1 MAKDNSLTYR
11 GAQGTQFYGQR
22 RGGERRLKDI
32 KEDKNPFKKKSLDK
46 FDLAAY
52 GAGAQ
57 KGKETFNV
65 NDARRLMK
73 EGGYSAEE
81 LSDYA
86 GSLGEGQVAKKAQQF
101 LDRKMSKLATDKTK
115 PESGPGSSVGNITK
129 NNMAINTGDISIGGD
144 NMGTA
149 NTGVIDSSTNLA
161 AMGAAGANKGQRGIR
176 S

>member
-22 RGGERRLKDI
+22 KGGERRLKDI

-57 KGKETFNV
+57 KGEEKFNV

-73 EGGYSAEE
+73 EGGYSAEQ
-81 LSDYA
+81 LSEYA
-86 GSLGEGQVAKKAQQF
+86 GNLGEGQVARRAQEF
-101 LDRKMSKLATDKTK
+101 LDRKMSKLGTDKPK
-115 PESGPGSSVGNITK
+115 PESGSGSSGNITK
-129 NNMAINTGDISIGGD
+129 ENT
-144 NMGTA
+144 A
-149 NTGVIDSSTNLA
+149 L
-161 AMGAAGANKGQRGIR
+161 
-176 S
+176 